1 MPSLLR
7 KEAGLKVQLHRTS
20 PRTHHMSSNF
30 QTKQKLNQKDSLRK
44 ESGSKPQL
52 HRTSPKTHHTSS
64 NFHIKQKPNQ
74 GNSLGKVG
82 MKTQPHRII
91 GPLGLLTLRDLMDC
105 APPQQDKPQET
116 HLWQHFAWFWLDF
129 HSFCIGNPG
138 AKLEGHIDPILPT
151 HIYIYICYRCQ
162 RPPSPPQ
169 RGQLPPPPLWVGVGG

>member
-1 MPSLLR
+1 MLR

-91 GPLGLLTLRDLMDC
+91 GPLGMLTLRDLMDC

-116 HLWQHFAWFWLDF
+116 HLWLHFAWFWLDF

-151 HIYIYICYRCQ
+151 HIYIYATIYIYKTLTC
-162 RPPSPPQ
+162 
-169 RGQLPPPPLWVGVGG
+169 LKVFVGNSSLTR

>member
-1 MPSLLR
+1 MLR

-30 QTKQKLNQKDSLRK
+30 QTKQKLNQKASLRK

-105 APPQQDKPQET
+105 ALPQQDKPQET
-116 HLWQHFAWFWLDF
+116 HLEPVLLSKELGRQAARDYARGVAELD
-129 HSFCIGNPG
+129 
-138 AKLEGHIDPILPT
+138 GH
-151 HIYIYICYRCQ
+151 
-162 RPPSPPQ
+162 
-169 RGQLPPPPLWVGVGG
+169 LPPACAALHTAEIFQW